1 MSINQ
6 VVEQDI
12 KNAWGFTISELVTS
26 VSKNLETKLNHKA
39 DMSSNYTKARHLF
52 LKNFL
57 DKILTESYGNIS
69 HAARKAKIDRKLL
82 RVLIK
87 KHGLSA
93 QRYKKRFLKPIY
105 AKQILIED
113 EIKNAV
119 KSYEGIIHQDKINTL
134 YERLPEISAHV
145 AEQIEPVEMTWK
157 EAQMR
162 FDTEYLSHALAANLG
177 NVEHTA
183 QKIGVNL
190 RTLYR
195 KIKQQNIKPVLSSI
209 IDSAVEQKAIA

>member
-12 KNAWGFTISELVTS
+12 KNAWGFTISELVTT

-39 DMSSNYTKARHLF
+39 DMSSSYTKARHLF
-52 LKNFL
+52 LKSFL

-82 RVLIK
+82 RALIK

-93 QRYKKRFLKPIY
+93 QRYKRKFLKPSY
-105 AKQILIED
+105 AKQIIIED

-119 KSYEGIIHQDKINTL
+119 KSYEGIIHQDKINTI
-134 YERLPEISAHV
+134 YERISEISAHV
-145 AEQIEPVEMTWK
+145 AEQIEPIEMTWK
-157 EAQMR
+157 EAQLK
-162 FDTEYLSHALAANLG
+162 FDTEYISHALSANSG

-183 QKIGVNL
+183 CKIGINV

-195 KIKQQNIKPVLSSI
+195 KIKQQNIKPLLSSI
-209 IDSAVEQKAIA
+209 IDSSRSQEASA